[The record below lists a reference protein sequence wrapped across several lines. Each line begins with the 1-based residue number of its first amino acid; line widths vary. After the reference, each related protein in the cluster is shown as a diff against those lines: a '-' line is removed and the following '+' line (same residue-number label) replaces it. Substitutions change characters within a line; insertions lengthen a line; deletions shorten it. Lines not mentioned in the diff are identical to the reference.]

1 MQQFLKQWW
10 QANGGN
16 FSVITALILLPLMAA
31 IGCSVD
37 ISNALR
43 QRETLRQAANAAM
56 LDALSEPALRDLYS
70 GETITDLQLKA
81 LAARAE
87 RNFFAMVPDEVERET
102 GVRADVAVTLKDA
115 RITATIRFSGEMRTD
130 FMSMVGVKTV
140 PIDDMIQSYAN
151 LSRFTDVHILVDNS
165 PSMTLAANDAERLKL
180 VALIRGYE
188 KGMKRGFEQ
197 TDCAFACHDTNM
209 RSDQAKNYFAIA
221 RMAGIK
227 LRFDTLQNALLD
239 MLDAAGERSDLTR
252 QFLFNLYDLGDSM
265 ATWRSYSA
273 VNRLRDESDIET
285 VKMAVRMQQP
295 MSTPFEDYNSKA
307 GSSLESALEEVQTN
321 IPRAGNGSTS
331 ASRLQLLIFLTDG
344 VSNSLRTA
352 TCKGGQRWAPLGQC
366 IGPLQTKVCDQMKQR
381 GIRIAI
387 IDTTYLPIPTSPYFM
402 RRVDPFLAQVRPNLE
417 ACASP
422 GLFRTVDYGQSV
434 DEALK
439 SLFRQSLHY
448 VQLVK

>member
-1 MQQFLKQWW
+1 MM
-10 QANGGN
+10 
-16 FSVITALILLPLMAA
+16 TALILLPLMAA

-37 ISNALR
+37 LSNALR
-43 QRETLRQAANAAM
+43 ERETLRVAADAAM
-56 LDALSEPALRDLYS
+56 LDALSEPALQALYS
-70 GETITDLQLKA
+70 SETITDERLRA

-87 RNFFAMVPDEVERET
+87 RNFFAMVPDSVRRET
-102 GVRADVAVTLKDA
+102 GVRADISVTVKA
-115 RITATIRFSGEMRTD
+115 ERITATIRFSGEIRTH
-130 FMSMVGVKTV
+130 FMSMVGVKTI

-165 PSMTLAANDAERLKL
+165 PSMTLAADDNERLKL

-188 KGMKRGFEQ
+188 KRMKRGLEQ

-209 RSDQAKNYFAIA
+209 IADQAKNYFAIA

-227 LRFDTLQNALLD
+227 LRFDTLQSALLD
-239 MLDAAGERSDLTR
+239 MLDAAGAESGLTR
-252 QFLFNLYDLGDSM
+252 QFRFNLYDLGDSM
-265 ATWRSYSA
+265 ATWKA
-273 VNRLRDESDIET
+273 FAAINRLKDESDIET
-285 VKMAVRMQQP
+285 VKQAVRLQQP
-295 MSTPFEDYNSKA
+295 MSTPSEDYNSKA
-307 GSSLESALEEVQTN
+307 GSSLDAALAEVQAT
-321 IPRAGNGSTS
+321 IPKAGNGSTA

-344 VSNSLRTA
+344 VSNSMRAA
-352 TCKGGQRWAPLGQC
+352 TCKGGQRWMPLSQC
-366 IGPLQTKVCDQMKQR
+366 IGPLQTRICDQMKQR

-422 GLFRTVDYGQSV
+422 GLFRTVEFGQPV

-448 VQLVK
+448 VQLVR